1 VRTKTEN
8 EIFELMDILKKSG
21 IGELHL
27 EMPGFKFHGIKD
39 SQGEPS
45 RPVEISSGASPSWNE
60 LRTIIA
66 PRLGIFRQAEKPGA
80 PFLAGPGQKVG
91 ETNVVGFIQ
100 VLEKAYPV
108 FSGVRGIIE
117 RICAEDG
124 KMVEFNQ
131 PLFLVVDNREKD

>member
-1 VRTKTEN
+1 MRTKTER
-8 EIFELMDILKKSG
+8 EIFELMDVLKKSG
-21 IGELHL
+21 IGELRL
-27 EMPGFKFHGIKD
+27 EMPGFKFHAVKN

-45 RPVEISSGASPSWNE
+45 RPVEVSAGGRLSRNE
-60 LRTIIA
+60 FRPILA

-80 PFLAGPGQKVG
+80 PFLSGPGQKVG
-91 ETNVVGFIQ
+91 ETDLVGFIQ
-100 VLEKAYPV
+100 VLEKTYPV

-131 PLFLVVDNREKD
+131 PLFLVVENRGKA